1 MTKNSLFYKSKNTA
15 KNVLSFDLT
24 LLFDHDG
31 VYPE

>member
-1 MTKNSLFYKSKNTA
+1 MTKHSVLNTA

-31 VYPE
+31 AYPE